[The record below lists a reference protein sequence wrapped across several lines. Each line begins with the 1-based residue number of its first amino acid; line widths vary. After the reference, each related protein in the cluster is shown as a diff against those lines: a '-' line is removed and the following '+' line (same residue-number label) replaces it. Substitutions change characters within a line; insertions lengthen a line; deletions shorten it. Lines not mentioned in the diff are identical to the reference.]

1 MTVRRRALAL
11 GAAGLALLAASL
23 TSTAQAASLPQATE
37 RTCTGGAPPS
47 GMRLRWS
54 DEFAGRVFDRSR
66 WNTVMD
72 FPGRAGGHYHNT
84 SYGSYAVDENVVLSG
99 GTLRLVTDNKPVVGT
114 DPAGTYQYT
123 EGFISSHDKFSQT
136 YGYWEICAKFPAGKG
151 LWPAFW
157 LIPQDR
163 SWPPEIDV
171 AEWFG
176 SIESMHSGLASGTWP
191 DVRWDSHWA
200 TGLAPTGGWHRYGV
214 VWTADRITF
223 TVDGV
228 PTSTITG
235 DQVPDKA
242 MYVVLNSGTWANAD
256 RGGPPDAT
264 TPFPNSFDVDYVRVY
279 SSR

>member
-1 MTVRRRALAL
+1 MSLAI
-11 GAAGLALLAASL
+11 AGLMLATASL
-23 TSTAQAASLPQATE
+23 TGTVTAEAESTAVDGSAPTCAE
-37 RTCTGGAPPS
+37 RTSPPAHGLPLAWHDEFS
-47 GMRLRWS
+47 GRTLDAGRWS
-54 DEFAGRVFDRSR
+54 
-66 WNTVMD
+66 TVMD

-84 SYGSYAVDENVVLSG
+84 SYGSYAVDENVVLANG
-99 GTLRLVTDNKPVVGT
+99 RLRLVTDDKPVVGT

-123 EGFISSHDKFSQT
+123 EGFISSHDKFFQS

-176 SIESMHSGLASGTWP
+176 SIESMHSGIASGNWP

-200 TGLAPTGGWHRYGV
+200 TSLAPTTGWHKYGV
-214 VWTADRITF
+214 LWSPGRITF
-223 TVDGV
+223 YTDGA
-228 PTSTITG
+228 PTYTITG
-235 DQVPDKA
+235 AQVPTKP
-242 MYVVLNSGTWANAD
+242 MYIVLNSGTWANAD

-264 TPFPNSFDVDYVRVY
+264 TKFPNSFDVDYVRVY
-279 SSR
+279 RTK